1 MDLYSSFSLN
11 YLRPIFTTT
20 QTTATSPTLF
30 FSSKNVSEN
39 ASKSLSSASE
49 SIPHQCYTSV
59 KSLTSKTTEMDNK
72 TFTEQELLEG
82 LDAYTAHADEL
93 VELVEV
99 EVDLDKVEEDCSH

>member
-1 MDLYSSFSLN
+1 MPQRASHRLPSQSH
-11 YLRPIFTTT
+11 I
-20 QTTATSPTLF
+20 
-30 FSSKNVSEN
+30 NVI
-39 ASKSLSSASE
+39 LL
-49 SIPHQCYTSV
+49 V

-99 EVDLDKVEEDCSH
+99 EVDLDKVEEDCSHE

>member
-20 QTTATSPTLF
+20 QITALLPLLYSLTLEHIL
-30 FSSKNVSEN
+30 KCLKEP
-39 ASKSLSSASE
+39 LSSFRAN
-49 SIPHQCYTSV
+49 PTSV
-59 KSLTSKTTEMDNK
+59 VILSIKLLSSEATEIDKK

-93 VELVEV
+93 AELVDE
-99 EVDLDKVEEDCSH
+99 EVDMDDIE